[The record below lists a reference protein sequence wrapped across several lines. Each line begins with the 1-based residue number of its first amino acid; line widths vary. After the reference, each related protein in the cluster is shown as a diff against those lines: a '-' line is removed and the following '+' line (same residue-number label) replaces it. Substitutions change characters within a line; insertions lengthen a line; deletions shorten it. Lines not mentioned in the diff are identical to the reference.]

1 MGSLIEALSILP
13 GVADSQHVEMGAL
26 ESGSPL
32 HALLRALPV
41 AVYTTDAAGRI
52 TYYNEAAAE
61 LWGHRPILGK
71 PEWCGSWLLR
81 WPDGRPMRHDEC
93 PMAVALR
100 EGQPIRG
107 AEAIAERPDGSLVP
121 FLAYPTPLR
130 DDAGTL
136 IGAVNTLVDITER
149 KRAELIA
156 QRLAAIVESSDDA
169 IVSKDLNGI
178 IATWNAGAERLFG
191 YTTEEAIGKPIT
203 MLIPPDRHD
212 EEPEILR
219 RIRRGERVDHYDT
232 VRRRKDGSLVEISL
246 TVSPIKDRD
255 GRIIGASKI
264 ARDITE
270 RRQAQRQQNLLLR
283 EMNHRTK
290 NLFALASGVVTLS
303 TGSARTPDELAR
315 SVRGRLTAL
324 AKAHELTLPDL
335 TGGATTVSRATTL
348 HALLRVVLSPYVD
361 LAAGQ
366 GERLVICGPDV
377 AIGGNA
383 VTGVA
388 LLLHELATNATK
400 FGALS
405 TPEGRIEVDG
415 VVADDKLRLT
425 WKERGGPPPDG
436 PAQSEGFGSV
446 LARNVVERQFCGQI
460 SRTWEADGLTVHLTL
475 PMAGLAA

>member
-71 PEWCGSWLLR
+71 SEWCGSWLLR

-203 MLIPPDRHD
+203 A
-212 EEPEILR
+212 
-219 RIRRGERVDHYDT
+219 
-232 VRRRKDGSLVEISL
+232 LVAVAITE
-246 TVSPIKDRD
+246 TVSE
-255 GRIIGASKI
+255 S
-264 ARDITE
+264 
-270 RRQAQRQQNLLLR
+270 
-283 EMNHRTK
+283 
-290 NLFALASGVVTLS
+290 ALAT
-303 TGSARTPDELAR
+303 
-315 SVRGRLTAL
+315 
-324 AKAHELTLPDL
+324 
-335 TGGATTVSRATTL
+335 
-348 HALLRVVLSPYVD
+348 
-361 LAAGQ
+361 
-366 GERLVICGPDV
+366 
-377 AIGGNA
+377 
-383 VTGVA
+383 
-388 LLLHELATNATK
+388 
-400 FGALS
+400 
-405 TPEGRIEVDG
+405 
-415 VVADDKLRLT
+415 
-425 WKERGGPPPDG
+425 
-436 PAQSEGFGSV
+436 
-446 LARNVVERQFCGQI
+446 
-460 SRTWEADGLTVHLTL
+460 
-475 PMAGLAA
+475 

>member
-13 GVADSQHVEMGAL
+13 GVADRPYIETDTI
-26 ESGSPL
+26 ESGSPF

-61 LWGHRPILGK
+61 LWGHHPILGRS
-71 PEWCGSWLLR
+71 EWCGSCLLR

-100 EGQPIRG
+100 EGRPIRG
-107 AEAIAERPDGSLVP
+107 AEAIVERPDGTLVP

-136 IGAVNTLVDITER
+136 VGAVNTLVDITER

-156 QRLAAIVESSDDA
+156 QRLAAIIESSDDA

-191 YTTEEAIGKPIT
+191 YTAEEAIGKPIT
-203 MLIPPDRHD
+203 MLIPLDRHD

-255 GRIIGASKI
+255 GRIVGASKI

-290 NLFALASGVVTLS
+290 NLFALASGLVVLS
-303 TGSARTPDELAR
+303 AHSAQTPDELAT

-324 AKAHELTLPDL
+324 ANAHSLTLPDL
-335 TGGATTVSRATTL
+335 TDEAATASRATTL
-348 HALLRVVLSPYVD
+348 HALLRVVVSPYVD
-361 LAAGQ
+361 LAG
-366 GERLVICGPDV
+366 GREERLVICGPDV
-377 AIGGNA
+377 AIGDNA

-388 LLLHELATNATK
+388 LLLHELASNAAK

-405 TPEGRIEVDG
+405 VPEGHIGVDC
-415 VVADDKLRLT
+415 AMENDEFRLT
-425 WKERGGPPPDG
+425 WKERDGPPLDG
-436 PAQSEGFGSV
+436 PAQDEGFGSV
-446 LARNVVERQFCGQI
+446 LVRNVVERQIRGQI
-460 SRTWEADGLTVHLTL
+460 SRTWEADGLTVRLTL